1 MRLPC
6 KLVQEIMTEV
16 KFTDGDDALR
26 NKTKQTKEI
35 LPFVTTYKIIY
46 LQSGHTE
53 SQKDSHETLKSISY
67 LKSSMEKLSVSPT
80 LSESVFSCSF
90 IIVIFVQ

>member
-26 NKTKQTKEI
+26 NKTKQWKEI
-35 LPFVTTYKIIY
+35 LPFVTTYNPATLNLKKI
-46 LQSGHTE
+46 LMKH
-53 SQKDSHETLKSISY
+53 
-67 LKSSMEKLSVSPT
+67 LS
-80 LSESVFSCSF
+80 L
-90 IIVIFVQ
+90 

>member
-1 MRLPC
+1 MLF
-6 KLVQEIMTEV
+6 V
-16 KFTDGDDALR
+16 
-26 NKTKQTKEI
+26 TKQNKQKRFCRLL
-35 LPFVTTYKIIY
+35 LPTNIN

-90 IIVIFVQ
+90 IIVIFVQMKILYCFSKPNTNE

>member
-1 MRLPC
+1 MRLPS

-35 LPFVTTYKIIY
+35 LPFVTTYNTRY
-46 LQSGHTE
+46 NPATPN
-53 SQKDSHETLKSISY
+53 LKNI
-67 LKSSMEKLSVSPT
+67 LMKHLS
-80 LSESVFSCSF
+80 L
-90 IIVIFVQ
+90 

>member
-26 NKTKQTKEI
+26 NKTKQTKQI
-35 LPFVTTYKIIY
+35 LPLVTTYKYTYNPATPNLKKI
-46 LQSGHTE
+46 LMKHL
-53 SQKDSHETLKSISY
+53 TL
-67 LKSSMEKLSVSPT
+67 
-80 LSESVFSCSF
+80 
-90 IIVIFVQ
+90 